1 MSDGA
6 LNPVRWLGSSLKD
19 LRSFPPEVRS
29 SVGQAIYTARRS
41 LKDPA
46 AKPMKGFEASTVM
59 EIVAFFHGDTW
70 RAVYT
75 VRLKGFIYVTS
86 CISEEIQV
94 RDRYTKKEI
103 DLIRRPSTAAYED

>member
-6 LNPVRWLGSSLKD
+6 LNAVRWLGSSLKD

-29 SVGQAIYTARRS
+29 NVGPAIYTARRG

-59 EIVAFFHGDTW
+59 EIVASFHGDTW
-70 RAVYT
+70 RAVT
-75 VRLKGFIYVTS
+75 PF
-86 CISEEIQV
+86 
-94 RDRYTKKEI
+94 
-103 DLIRRPSTAAYED
+103 A